1 MKRIRYEPFKGKVLF
16 RTKYSEYFGENTHLF
31 DALEFLAELTQH
43 IPPRRVQ
50 MIRRYGLYSSRTKG
64 RWSQMPHVAA
74 RAPEGW
80 RESHLSEASAVEDPG
95 FELLD
100 DGEEVTVNARRRAW
114 ARLLAKVYEID
125 PLVCPK
131 CGSEMKVIA
140 VIQDPVEI
148 RDILTHLVKK
158 GRAPPGFDPT
168 LMN

>member
-1 MKRIRYEPFKGKVLF
+1 M
-16 RTKYSEYFGENTHLF
+16 HLF

-50 MIRRYGLYSSRTKG
+50 LIRRYGLYSSRTKG

-80 RESHLSEASAVEDPG
+80 RESQLSETSFLEGLG
-95 FELLD
+95 FEPLD
-100 DGEEVTVNARRRAW
+100 DGEEVTLNARKQAW

-131 CGSEMKVIA
+131 CGWEMTVIA

-148 RDILTHLVKK
+148 RDILAHLVKT
-158 GRAPPGFDPT
+158 GRAPPGFNPA
-168 LMN
+168 LLN